1 MTSNAPFR
9 SVLEALLDDARP
21 FPARYLHRFSDIA
34 PADLA
39 LLIKNWPQITSRRKH
54 TLLEDLEELA
64 ESDTL
69 TSFDDLARH
78 LLKDVDPQVRQSAIR
93 LLWENED
100 VKLAPVFL
108 KILDEDEDAGVRA
121 AAANALGV
129 FVYQGEL
136 EKIPPELL
144 HRIEDDLIKTATSG
158 DKMIVRQRA
167 LESLGYS
174 GREEVIP
181 LIESAFHEKNPDW
194 VVSALFAMGHSCD
207 ERWKKQV
214 LSKLH
219 APDEDVRSEA
229 IHAAGELELSSARP
243 ILLDMLEDE
252 EELEM
257 RRELIWALTK
267 IGGEGVRDR
276 LEEILEAEADEEEAG
291 FIEEAMDNLTFME
304 DLAQF
309 DLLDLDPDPDM
320 DEEEYD
326 EEHGLDT
333 D

>member
-1 MTSNAPFR
+1 MTSIAPFQ
-9 SVLEALLDDARP
+9 SVLDALLDDTKP
-21 FPARYLHRFSDIA
+21 FPARYLHRFSDIS

-39 LLIKNWPQITSRRKH
+39 LLIKAWPQVTSRRKH

-69 TSFDDLARH
+69 TSFDDLARP
-78 LLKDVDPQVRQSAIR
+78 LLRDDDPQVRIRAIR
-93 LLWENED
+93 LLWETED
-100 VKLAPVFL
+100 VKLAPVL
-108 KILDEDEDAGVRA
+108 LNILNEDEFAEVRA
-121 AAANALGV
+121 AAANALGL
-129 FVYQGEL
+129 FIYLGEL
-136 EKIPPELL
+136 EKIPAELH
-144 HRIEDDLIKTATSG
+144 HRIEDDLIKVTTSTAETL
-158 DKMIVRQRA
+158 VRRRA

-181 LIESAFHEKNPDW
+181 LIENAYHEKNPEW

-219 APDEDVRSEA
+219 APDEDIRSEA
-229 IHAAGELELSSARP
+229 IHAAGELELPSARP
-243 ILLDMLEDE
+243 ILLDLLEDE
-252 EELEM
+252 EDLEI
-257 RRELIWALTK
+257 RRELIWALSK
-267 IGGEGVRDR
+267 IGGEGVRGR
-276 LEEILEAEADEEEAG
+276 LEEILEVEADDEEAG
-291 FIEEAMDNLTFME
+291 FIEEALDNLTFTE

-309 DLLDLDPDPDM
+309 DLLDLDPDADL

-326 EEHGLDT
+326 EEYGLDT